1 MITFKA
7 IGALLDYP
15 TPELKAAADEVEQA
29 VAEERALREAELDG
43 VRAMIERVRR
53 DDIMDLQEYWIGLFD
68 RSKRLALHLYEH
80 SHGESHDRGQAMV
93 NLALTYRMNGF
104 ELNAS
109 EMPDYLPLFLEF
121 LSVIPEV
128 HARRYLTDALE
139 IIEALRIRLEERDST
154 YAALLTALVS
164 LASRHADEGE
174 VEAIL
179 AGEPQDPKDLE
190 ELDRAWAEE
199 PVDFTAGS
207 ALKDCPYAGVAARD
221 RAAEYAGAR
230 SGAGA

>member
-15 TPELKAAADEVEQA
+15 TAELQEAADEIEQA
-29 VAEERALREAELDG
+29 LAEERALPAAELEG
-43 VRAMIERVRR
+43 VRAFIDRLRGT
-53 DDIMDLQEYWIGLFD
+53 DIMDLQEYCIGLFD

-80 SHGESHDRGQAMV
+80 SYGESRDRGQAMV

-104 ELNAS
+104 ELNAA

-154 YAALLTALVS
+154 YAALLGALVS
-164 LASRHADEGE
+164 LANRSVEDAE

-179 AGEPQDPKDLE
+179 AAEPQDPQDLE
-190 ELDRAWAEE
+190 ELDREWAEE

-207 ALKDCPYAGVAARD
+207 ALKDCPYAGAAARD
-221 RAAEYAGAR
+221 RAAEYAR
-230 SGAGA
+230 AGA

>member
-1 MITFKA
+1 MISFKA

-15 TPELKAAADEVEQA
+15 TPELQVAADEIEQA
-29 VAEERALREAELDG
+29 LAEERALPPSEIDSI
-43 VRAMIERVRR
+43 RAFIDRLRCSDV
-53 DDIMDLQEYWIGLFD
+53 MDLQEYWIGLFD

-80 SHGESHDRGQAMV
+80 SYGESRDRGQAMV

-104 ELNAS
+104 ELNAA

-128 HARRYLTDALE
+128 HARRYLTDAIE

-154 YAALLTALVS
+154 YAALIGALVT
-164 LASRHADEGE
+164 LASRQADEDE

-179 AGEPQDPKDLE
+179 AGEPQDPQDLE
-190 ELDRAWAEE
+190 QLDGEWAEE

-207 ALKDCPYAGVAARD
+207 ALKDCPYAVAAARD
-221 RAAEYAGAR
+221 RVAELARAGA
-230 SGAGA
+230 

>member
-1 MITFKA
+1 MISFKA
-7 IGALLDYP
+7 LGALLDYP
-15 TPELKAAADEVEQA
+15 TPELQFALDEVEQA
-29 VAEERALREAELDG
+29 LLEERALPAGELES
-43 VRAMIERVRR
+43 VRALIDRLRR
-53 DDIMDLQEYWIGLFD
+53 SDIMDAQEYWIGLFD

-80 SHGESHDRGQAMV
+80 SHGESRDRGQAMV

-104 ELNAS
+104 ELNAA

-128 HARRYLTDALE
+128 HARRYLTDSVE

-154 YAALLTALVS
+154 YAAVLGALVT
-164 LASRHADEGE
+164 LASRQADDAE

-179 AGEPQDPKDLE
+179 AAEPEDPADLE
-190 ELDRAWAEE
+190 ALDKEWAEE

-207 ALKDCPYAGVAARD
+207 ALKDCPYAGATARD
-221 RAAEYAGAR
+221 RAAELARAGA
-230 SGAGA
+230 

>member
-1 MITFKA
+1 MISFKA
-7 IGALLDYP
+7 LGALLDYP
-15 TPELKAAADEVEQA
+15 TGELQAAADEIEQA
-29 VAEERALREAELDG
+29 LAKERAIPAAELEG
-43 VRAMIERVRR
+43 VLAFVERLRR
-53 DDIMDLQEYWIGLFD
+53 SDIMDLQEYWIGLFD

-80 SHGESHDRGQAMV
+80 SHGESRDRGQAMV

-128 HARRYLTDALE
+128 HARRYLTDAIE
-139 IIEALRIRLEERDST
+139 IIEALRIRLEERDSS
-154 YAALLTALVS
+154 YGALLAALVTLS
-164 LASRHADEGE
+164 SREASIDE

-179 AGEPQDPKDLE
+179 AEDPQDPANLE
-190 ELDRAWAEE
+190 ELDGQWAEE

-207 ALKDCPYAGVAARD
+207 VLKDCPYAGVAVGD
-221 RAAEYAGAR
+221 RAAEYAR
-230 SGAGA
+230 AGA

>member
-15 TPELKAAADEVEQA
+15 TAELQEAADEIEQA
-29 VAEERALREAELDG
+29 LAEERALPAAELEG
-43 VRAMIERVRR
+43 VRVFIDRLRGT
-53 DDIMDLQEYWIGLFD
+53 DIMDLQEYWIGLFD

-80 SHGESHDRGQAMV
+80 SYGESRDRGQAMV

-104 ELNAS
+104 ELNAA

-128 HARRYLTDALE
+128 HARRYLTDAIE
-139 IIEALRIRLEERDST
+139 IVEALRIRLEERDST
-154 YAALLTALVS
+154 YAALLGALVS
-164 LASRHADEGE
+164 LANRSVEDAE

-179 AGEPQDPKDLE
+179 AAEPQDPQDLE
-190 ELDRAWAEE
+190 ELDREWAEE

-207 ALKDCPYAGVAARD
+207 ALKDCPYAGAAARD
-221 RAAEYAGAR
+221 RAAEYAR
-230 SGAGA
+230 AGA

>member
-7 IGALLDYP
+7 IGALIDYP
-15 TPELKAAADEVEQA
+15 TADLQAAADEIEQA
-29 VAEERALREAELDG
+29 LREERALPAAELEG
-43 VRAMIERVRR
+43 ACAFISRLRGT
-53 DDIMDLQEYWIGLFD
+53 DIMDLQEYWIGLFD

-80 SHGESHDRGQAMV
+80 SYGESRDRGQAMV

-128 HARRYLTDALE
+128 HARRYITDAIE

-154 YAALLTALVS
+154 YAALLGALVA
-164 LASRHADEGE
+164 LAARHADEAE

-179 AGEPQDPKDLE
+179 ANEPQDPKDLE
-190 ELDRAWAEE
+190 ELDREWAEE
-199 PVDFTAGS
+199 PVDFSAGS
-207 ALKDCPYAGVAARD
+207 ALKDCPYAGATARD
-221 RAAEYAGAR
+221 RAAEFAR
-230 SGAGA
+230 SGA

>member
-1 MITFKA
+1 MISCKA

-15 TPELKAAADEVEQA
+15 TPELQAAADEIEQA
-29 VAEERALREAELDG
+29 LGEERAIPAAELDG
-43 VRAMIERVRR
+43 VRAFIDRLRSS
-53 DDIMDLQEYWIGLFD
+53 DIMDLQEYWIGLFD

-80 SHGESHDRGQAMV
+80 SYGESRDRGQAMV

-154 YAALLTALVS
+154 YAALLSALVT
-164 LASRHADEGE
+164 LASRDADQDE

-179 AGEPQDPKDLE
+179 AEEPQDPADLE
-190 ELDRAWAEE
+190 ELDREWAEE
-199 PVDFTAGS
+199 PVDFAAGS
-207 ALKDCPYAGVAARD
+207 ALKDCPYAGETARN
-221 RAAEYAGAR
+221 RAAEYAGA
-230 SGAGA
+230 GA

>member
-1 MITFKA
+1 MISFKA
-7 IGALLDYP
+7 LGALLDYP
-15 TPELKAAADEVEQA
+15 TPELQAAIDEIDQA
-29 VAEERALREAELDG
+29 LCEERALGPAELEG
-43 VRAMIERVRR
+43 VRAMIDRLRR

-80 SHGESHDRGQAMV
+80 SHGESRDRGQAMV

-128 HARRYLTDALE
+128 HARRYLTDAIE
-139 IIEALRIRLEERDST
+139 IIEALRIRLEERDSA
-154 YAALLTALVS
+154 YAALLGALVT
-164 LASRHADEGE
+164 LASREADTDE

-179 AGEPQDPKDLE
+179 AEEPKDPPDLE
-190 ELDRAWAEE
+190 ALDKEWAEE

-207 ALKDCPYAGVAARD
+207 ALKDCAYAR
-221 RAAEYAGAR
+221 AGA
-230 SGAGA
+230 

>member
-1 MITFKA
+1 MISFKA
-7 IGALLDYP
+7 LGALLDYP
-15 TPELKAAADEVEQA
+15 TADLQSALDEIDQA
-29 VAEERALREAELDG
+29 LGEERAIPAAELEG
-43 VRAMIERVRR
+43 VRAFTERLRR
-53 DDIMDLQEYWIGLFD
+53 ADIMDAQEYWIGLFD

-80 SHGESHDRGQAMV
+80 SYGESRDRGQAMV

-104 ELNAS
+104 ELNAA

-128 HARRYLTDALE
+128 HARRYLTDAIE

-154 YAALLTALVS
+154 YAALLGALVT
-164 LASRHADEGE
+164 LAQREADDAE

-179 AGEPQDPKDLE
+179 AGEPEDPKDLE
-190 ELDRAWAEE
+190 ELDKEWAEE

-207 ALKDCPYAGVAARD
+207 ALKDCPYSGDSVRN
-221 RAAEYAGAR
+221 RAAELARAGA
-230 SGAGA
+230 

>member
-7 IGALLDYP
+7 LGALLDYP
-15 TPELKAAADEVEQA
+15 TPELHSALGEVEQA
-29 VAEERALREAELDG
+29 LAQEHAIPDAELEG
-43 VRAMIERVRR
+43 VRAFIDRLRATDVL
-53 DDIMDLQEYWIGLFD
+53 DAQEYWIGLFD

-80 SHGESHDRGQAMV
+80 SHGESRDRGQAMV

-121 LSVIPEV
+121 LSVISEV
-128 HARRYLTDALE
+128 HARRYLTDAID
-139 IIEALRIRLEERDST
+139 IIEALRIRLQERDPA
-154 YAALLTALVS
+154 YAALLIALAT
-164 LASRHADEGE
+164 LARREAEAAE

-179 AGEPQDPKDLE
+179 ASEVEDPNDLE
-190 ELDRAWAEE
+190 ELDKLWAEE

-207 ALKDCPYAGVAARD
+207 ALKDCSYSARPVRT
-221 RAAEYAGAR
+221 RAAEYSRAGA
-230 SGAGA
+230 S